1 LANKKISFAVD
12 RFELIEEAHNSQ
24 LAKMKF
30 YVCRDG
36 NNLHNLPISWET
48 ISNAA
53 HTLIGKPILVNY
65 KQYLDDFGSHDA
77 DQKPVGCFISEG
89 DIQQEKDD
97 EDNTWLTAIGYVWR
111 KYFPEVFNVIERN
124 EETDGTRVSME
135 IELVG
140 DDNKEEITNFAF
152 MGLTMLG
159 KNIQPA
165 IPNARGLL
173 SFSAMVKETEEI
185 VFGSGYRGIDFTIPS
200 TVKQNS
206 SRGLELYETNR
217 RGGNGFSLS
226 MARYLSNKQTIEP
239 SRIKKLY
246 TSLKNKSKQNLTE
259 NSDAHISFML
269 LGGGESLSW
278 CRELMSN
285 MESADSSISHFTL
298 NTGDSTEMEENN
310 LKKNKEE
317 FAKEE
322 EAVEKMAEEVEP
334 KAEEKMA
341 VEEVPAEEA
350 KEEEKMAVEEKPAD
364 ESEKPF
370 AESQEEEAKEPIEEE
385 VNETQSEEDKEEA
398 RMSLDGYAD
407 VGSTLAMLGMETETN
422 RELAS
427 QYVSPEAGKQFS
439 ILVSEVKKLYEQNIS
454 LKEFKAGIEKQQF
467 AHIVESTLAEVSEIM
482 PKVKM
487 DECRSN
493 SANFTLENIS
503 GWQNEVKAI
512 AFTFAKDGKLKK
524 NDDGINRFA
533 LPWRNEVKT
542 EEHSSVWR
550 GQ

>member
-1 LANKKISFAVD
+1 MGKKLN
-12 RFELIEEAHNSQ
+12 FEIDKFQMLEESENSQ
-24 LAKMKF
+24 LAKLRMWI
-30 YVCRDG
+30 VSPGDNR
-36 NNLHNLPISWET
+36 HSIPISWEA
-48 ISNAA
+48 IQDARES
-53 HTLIGKPILVNY
+53 LVGKPILAY
-65 KQYLDDFGSHDA
+65 HD
-77 DQKPVGCFISEG
+77 KIFNKLGG
-89 DIQQEKDD
+89 HEKDELAVGVVLRS
-97 EDNTWLTAIGYVWR
+97 EDIFEEQDVDGKQWLGADAWLWKKYYPNIIEVLKNNDGETAI
-111 KYFPEVFNVIERN
+111 
-124 EETDGTRVSME
+124 SME
-135 IELVG
+135 IEVLDGTNNG
-140 DDNKEEITNFAF
+140 DGFEDISLFSF
-152 MGLTMLG
+152 MGVTLIG
-159 KNIQPA
+159 CEPA
-165 IPNARGLL
+165 IPNARAEVLQ
-173 SFSAMVKETEEI
+173 FSKMVKETEKI
-185 VFGSGYRGIDFTIPS
+185 IFGSGYRGIDFTIPS
-200 TVKQNS
+200 TVKKNA
-206 SRGLELYETNR
+206 SRGLELYETNK

-226 MARYLSNKQTIEP
+226 MARYLSTKQTIEP
-239 SRIKKLY
+239 SRVGKLY

-285 MESADSSISHFTL
+285 MESADSSMSHFTL

-370 AESQEEEAKEPIEEE
+370 AESQEEEAKEPVEEE
-385 VNETQSEEDKEEA
+385 VSETPSEEDKEEA

-407 VGSTLAMLGMETETN
+407 VGSTLAMLGMEIETN

-533 LPWRNEVKT
+533 LPWVNIPKKEK
-542 EEHSSVWR
+542 SDSLW
-550 GQ
+550 G

>member
-1 LANKKISFAVD
+1 MANKKISFAVD

-185 VFGSGYRGIDFTIPS
+185 VFGSGYRGIDFSIIPS
-200 TVKQNS
+200 VKKNA
-206 SRGLELYETNR
+206 SRGLELYETNK

-226 MARYLSNKQTIEP
+226 MARYLSTKQTIEP
-239 SRIKKLY
+239 SRVGKLY
-246 TSLKNKSKQNLTE
+246 KSLKNKSKQNLTE

-298 NTGDSTEMEENN
+298 NTGDSTETEEK
-310 LKKNKEE
+310 LKKEKFEVEE
-317 FAKEE
+317 KKEE

-334 KAEEKMA
+334 EAEEKMA

-350 KEEEKMAVEEKPAD
+350 KEEEKMAVEEKPTE

-370 AESQEEEAKEPIEEE
+370 AESPAEEAKEKEEGE
-385 VNETQSEEDKEEA
+385 VEETPSEEDKEEA

-512 AFTFAKDGKLKK
+512 AFTFAKDGKSKK

-533 LPWRNEVKT
+533 LPWVNIPKKEK
-542 EEHSSVWR
+542 SDSLW
-550 GQ
+550 G

>member
-1 LANKKISFAVD
+1 ML
-12 RFELIEEAHNSQ
+12 EESENSQ
-24 LAKMKF
+24 LAKLRMWI
-30 YVCRDG
+30 VSPGDNR
-36 NNLHNLPISWET
+36 HSIPISWEA
-48 ISNAA
+48 IQDARES
-53 HTLIGKPILVNY
+53 LVGKPILAY
-65 KQYLDDFGSHDA
+65 HD
-77 DQKPVGCFISEG
+77 KIFNKLGG
-89 DIQQEKDD
+89 HEKDELAVGVVLRS
-97 EDNTWLTAIGYVWR
+97 EDIFEEQDVDGKQWLGADAWLWKKYYPNIIEVLKNNDGKTAI
-111 KYFPEVFNVIERN
+111 
-124 EETDGTRVSME
+124 SME
-135 IELVG
+135 IEVLDGTNNG
-140 DDNKEEITNFAF
+140 DGFEDINLFSF
-152 MGLTMLG
+152 MGVTLIG
-159 KNIQPA
+159 CEPA
-165 IPNARGLL
+165 IPNARAEVLQ
-173 SFSAMVKETEEI
+173 FSKMVRETEEI

-206 SRGLELYETNR
+206 SRGLELYETNK

-226 MARYLSNKQTIEP
+226 MARYLSTKQTIEP
-239 SRIKKLY
+239 SRVGKLY
-246 TSLKNKSKQNLTE
+246 KSLKNKSKQNLTE
-259 NSDAHISFML
+259 NSDSHISFML

-298 NTGDSTEMEENN
+298 NTGNSTEMEENN

-322 EAVEKMAEEVEP
+322 EAVEKMAEEVEEP

-370 AESQEEEAKEPIEEE
+370 AESPAEEAKEKEEGE
-385 VNETQSEEDKEEA
+385 VEETPSEEDKEET

-533 LPWRNEVKT
+533 LPWVNIPKKEK
-542 EEHSSVWR
+542 SDSLW
-550 GQ
+550 G